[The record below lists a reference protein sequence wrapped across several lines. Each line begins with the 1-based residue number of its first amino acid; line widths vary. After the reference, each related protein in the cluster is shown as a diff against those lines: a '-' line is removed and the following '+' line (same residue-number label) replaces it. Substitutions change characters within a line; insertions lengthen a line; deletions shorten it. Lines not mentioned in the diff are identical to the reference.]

1 METEKNV
8 LLIKQNK
15 GFQYEELFTLLKNY
29 LIFMSMGILPVCI
42 FVYHVYAWC

>member
-42 FVYHVYAWC
+42 FVYYVYAWC